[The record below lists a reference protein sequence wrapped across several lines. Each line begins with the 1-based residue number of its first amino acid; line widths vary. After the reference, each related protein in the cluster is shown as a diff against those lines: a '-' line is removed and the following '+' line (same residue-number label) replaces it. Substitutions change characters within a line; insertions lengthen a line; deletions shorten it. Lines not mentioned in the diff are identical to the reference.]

1 MDWEVDELRI
11 ASLFKAVIRQ
21 AAKDVL
27 SVYSTAT
34 DLEKTKAMIF
44 LNGNK
49 DLKTICEM
57 ADIEPKKIVEIMRS
71 DGENDGKYRKIKE
84 LLKN

>member
-1 MDWEVDELRI
+1 MDWQVDELRI
-11 ASLFKAVIRQ
+11 ASLFRAVIRQ
-21 AAKDVL
+21 AAKDAFGI
-27 SVYSTAT
+27 SPTAT
-34 DLEKTKAMIF
+34 EHDKIKSSIF

-57 ADIEPKKIVEIMRS
+57 ADIEPKKIVEIIRS

-84 LLKN
+84 LLKK